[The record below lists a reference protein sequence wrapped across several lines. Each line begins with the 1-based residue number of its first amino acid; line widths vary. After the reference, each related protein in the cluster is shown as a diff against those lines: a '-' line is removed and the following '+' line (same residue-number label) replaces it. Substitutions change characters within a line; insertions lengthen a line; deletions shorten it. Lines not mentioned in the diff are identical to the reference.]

1 MARGT
6 TIEKEVN
13 PENGAEVVTT
23 SAPAI
28 PPALTD
34 DTKIIVKSLVPA
46 VYYSCQTTFES
57 FAWVEVGDEQ
67 EMTYKQLKIMK
78 AKHPRYL
85 TDRWLLP
92 CNDLAVKK
100 LGLKETFVNKLERSE
115 KTVFYGNDI
124 KKGESLIKKLS
135 ESGKE
140 EIKSEIEGYVKN
152 GKIANV
158 KMIRML
164 ENQLGLELMQYV

>member
-6 TIEKEVN
+6 VIENEVN
-13 PENGAEVVTT
+13 PKNGAEVVAA

-28 PPALTD
+28 PPALND
-34 DTKIIVKSLVPA
+34 DTRIVVKSLVPA
-46 VYYSCQTTFES
+46 VYYTCQTTFES
-57 FAWVEVGDEQ
+57 FMWVEVGDEQ
-67 EMTYKQLKIMK
+67 EMTFRQLKIMK

-85 TDRWLLP
+85 TERWLLP
-92 CNDLAVKK
+92 CNDLVVKK
-100 LGLKETFVNKLERSE
+100 LALKETFVNELNHQEMA
-115 KTVFYGNDI
+115 VFYGNDI
-124 KKGESLIKKLS
+124 KEGESLIKKLS

-140 EIKSEIEGYVKN
+140 EIKAKIEGNVKN

-164 ENQLGLELMQYV
+164 ENQLGLVLMQYV

>member
-6 TIEKEVN
+6 TTEKEVN
-13 PENGAEVVTT
+13 LENGAEVVTA

-34 DTKIIVKSLVPA
+34 DTRIIVKSLVPA
-46 VYYSCQTTFES
+46 VYYTCQTTYES
-57 FAWVEVGDEQ
+57 FVWVEVGDEQ

-92 CNDLAVKK
+92 CNDLVIKK
-100 LGLKETFVNKLERSE
+100 LALKETFVNKLNRQDMALKDMSR
-115 KTVFYGNDI
+115 TG
-124 KKGESLIKKLS
+124 KLP
-135 ESGKE
+135 
-140 EIKSEIEGYVKN
+140 
-152 GKIANV
+152 
-158 KMIRML
+158 ML
-164 ENQLGLELMQYV
+164 K